1 LSKGKLWS
9 WIISFGLDTR
19 KRLLAGQFIFA
30 LVTIYVFS
38 LAAGNVMASLT
49 RINMVP
55 SFRFLRMESHIDIG
69 EALIPMTNASSNWR
83 VFYAGFLNTISVSF
97 LVIFFSTVIGL
108 AVGLCRLSSNWLVE
122 KSARLYIEIIRNL
135 PLMLLLLIW
144 YRAFF
149 MRLPDIR
156 NALMWGAGESASGEQ
171 TLHFSLS
178 NRGLSMTWF
187 RLTEHAAPWLYCLAA
202 AAALALGFWV
212 FLHYRERKTGKEQ
225 RRILYPLLL
234 FLALGLLSYAVLPRA
249 PLQKDVPVMGR
260 FNISGGLHVSAE
272 WFSLFSGLILYTSA
286 FIAEIFRAGIQ
297 GIPKGQIEAA
307 RSLGLSRREVIRLVV
322 VPQAKVVIIPPLTS
336 QYLGVAKNTSLGIA
350 IGFPDLFSL
359 SGTIIN
365 QTGRALEMI
374 LLAMGVYLALS
385 LLTSLVMNI
394 YNKQVQ
400 IRER

>member
-1 LSKGKLWS
+1 MLS
-9 WIISFGLDTR
+9 WIISFGFDTR
-19 KRLLAGQFIFA
+19 KRLIAGQFIFA
-30 LVTIYVFS
+30 LVVIYFFS
-38 LAAGNVMASLT
+38 LAAGNVMASLN

-69 EALIPMTNASSNWR
+69 EALIPMDNSSSNWR

-97 LVIFFSTVIGL
+97 LVIFFSTLLGL

-122 KSARLYIEIIRNL
+122 KSARLYIEIIRNI

-156 NALMWGAGESASGEQ
+156 NALMWEAGTPVPGERA
-171 TLHFSLS
+171 LHFSLS
-178 NRGLSMTWF
+178 NRGLSMTWL
-187 RLTEHAAPWLYCLAA
+187 RPSEHIAPWLYCLAA
-202 AAALALGFWV
+202 AAVFALGLWV
-212 FLHYRERKTGKEQ
+212 FLLYREHKTGREQ
-225 RRILYPLLL
+225 RRLLYPLLL
-234 FLALGLLSYAVLPRA
+234 FMALGLLSYAVLPHA

-307 RSLGLSRREVIRLVV
+307 RSLGLRRREVIRLVV
-322 VPQAKVVIIPPLTS
+322 IPQAKVVIIPPLTS

>member
-1 LSKGKLWS
+1 LTGKKLLS
-9 WIISFGLDTR
+9 WIGSIGLDTR

-30 LVTIYVFS
+30 LAVIYLFS

-49 RINMVP
+49 RIDMVP
-55 SFRFLRMESHIDIG
+55 SFRFLKMESHIDIG
-69 EALIPMTNASSNWR
+69 EALIPMSNESSNLR

-97 LVIFFSTVIGL
+97 LVIFFSTILGL

-122 KSARLYIEIIRNL
+122 KSARLYIEIIRNI

-156 NALMWGAGESASGEQ
+156 NALLWGAGESAAGEK

-178 NRGLSMTWF
+178 NRGLSMTW
-187 RLTEHAAPWLYCLAA
+187 LKAGEHTVPWLYCLAA
-202 AAALALGFWV
+202 AALLALGLRI
-212 FLHYRERKTGKEQ
+212 FLIYRERKTGREQ

-234 FLALGLLSYAVLPRA
+234 FTALGLVSYLLLPNA

-260 FNISGGLHVSAE
+260 FNISGGLRVSAE

-307 RSLGLSRREVIRLVV
+307 RSLGLSRRETIRLVV
-322 VPQAKVVIIPPLTS
+322 IPQAKVVIIPPLTS
-336 QYLGVAKNTSLGIA
+336 QYLGIAKNTSLGIA

-374 LLAMGVYLALS
+374 LLSMAVYLALS

>member
-1 LSKGKLWS
+1 LSKRKLLP
-9 WIISFGLDTR
+9 WIISFGFDTR

-30 LVTIYVFS
+30 LAIIYIFS
-38 LAAGNVMASLT
+38 LAAGNVMVSLN

-55 SFRFLRMESHIDIG
+55 SFRFLQMESHIDIG
-69 EALIPMTNASSNWR
+69 EALIPMSNASSNLR

-97 LVIFFSTVIGL
+97 LVIFFSTILGL
-108 AVGLCRLSSNWLVE
+108 AIGLCRLSSNWLVE
-122 KSARLYIEIIRNL
+122 KSARLYIEIIRNI
-135 PLMLLLLIW
+135 PLILLLLIW

-156 NALMWGAGESASGEQ
+156 NAVIWGTGKSALGEE
-171 TLHFSLS
+171 THHFFLS
-178 NRGLSMTWF
+178 NRGVSMTWLRPGDF
-187 RLTEHAAPWLYCLAA
+187 TIPWLYCLGTAA
-202 AAALALGFWV
+202 ICALGLWF
-212 FLHYRERKTGKEQ
+212 FLRCRERKTGKEQ
-225 RRILYPLLL
+225 RRLLYPLLL
-234 FLALGLLSYAVLPRA
+234 FAALGILSYLVLPNP
-249 PLQKDVPVMGR
+249 PLRKDVPVMGR

-297 GIPKGQIEAA
+297 GILKGQIEAA
-307 RSLGLSRREVIRLVV
+307 RSLGLRRREIIRLVV
-322 VPQAKVVIIPPLTS
+322 IPQAKVVIIPPLTS
-336 QYLGVAKNTSLGIA
+336 QYLGIAKNTSLGIA

-365 QTGRALEMI
+365 QSGRALEMI

-385 LLTSLVMNI
+385 LLTSLVMNM